1 MVPVVKA
8 SALTSGGWGKQKLTP
23 PGIGLNAHPR
33 TEPAGLGPDGSR
45 VSAFRPR
52 AFFLPP
58 GLLSPTAATAPRVLG
73 SSSPT
78 PCTPPQPSA
87 ARPAPPA
94 GTWSARAGAGTHAA
108 HPPRPPTRAFPK
120 FLRAEPGPGW
130 GRGAQE
136 PAGATPP
143 RGEQDGGMLSQP
155 HLVPLNK
162 ASYREKPRI

>member
-1 MVPVVKA
+1 MPTHARSQQDRGQTAVGSLLSVP
-8 SALTSGGWGKQKLTP
+8 
-23 PGIGLNAHPR
+23 GL
-33 TEPAGLGPDGSR
+33 S
-45 VSAFRPR
+45 SSPR
-52 AFFLPP
+52 APFPDR
-58 GLLSPTAATAPRVLG
+58 GHTTAPRVLG

-78 PCTPPQPSA
+78 PYTPPQPSA

-143 RGEQDGGMLSQP
+143 RGEQDGGVLSQP

-162 ASYREKPRI
+162 ASYREKPRL